1 MTAIVMSSSSDRD
14 EREID
19 ENHDESNTSDSS
31 SDSGSSCSS
40 SEGNT
45 TDKQYSSGVP
55 RVPLEVLQEEM
66 RTRVAFGSFAC
77 PSTNAP
83 LSTSSSE
90 EENLY
95 CCVVGIPFRM
105 DEKKL
110 GSLRS
115 WY

>member
-77 PSTNAP
+77 PST
-83 LSTSSSE
+83 SSSE
-90 EENLY
+90 KETLY